1 MASYKINDLLYLM
14 SRLRDPDHGC
24 PWDLK
29 QTPETLIQHSVE
41 EVYELVDAIES
52 GNSKDIR
59 SELGDVLFQVVFF
72 ARLAEENQ
80 QFDFNEV
87 VDQLC
92 SKLIRRHPHIFIDGQ
107 LFHTNGHNE
116 QRESITE
123 QQVSKNWEEIK
134 AAERETKG
142 REGLFDDV
150 PLALPAL
157 LRAVKLQKRASTVG
171 LDFTQARSAL
181 EKLKEEISELEQ
193 AIDGYQQRGT
203 SAHSGDE
210 RMMDELGDVLFSSV
224 NVARKLA
231 INPESALRGAN
242 QKFTQR
248 VLALLARLPLDQ
260 ADNGW
265 HGEQMPTDPELLDQL
280 WRSVKH
286 GD

>member
-14 SRLRDPDHGC
+14 SRLRDQDHGC

-107 LFHTNGHNE
+107 LFHTDGHNE
-116 QRESITE
+116 QRQSITE
-123 QQVSKNWEEIK
+123 QQVSRIGK
-134 AAERETKG
+134 R
-142 REGLFDDV
+142 
-150 PLALPAL
+150 
-157 LRAVKLQKRASTVG
+157 LRL
-171 LDFTQARSAL
+171 
-181 EKLKEEISELEQ
+181 LKE
-193 AIDGYQQRGT
+193 
-203 SAHSGDE
+203 
-210 RMMDELGDVLFSSV
+210 
-224 NVARKLA
+224 K
-231 INPESALRGAN
+231 
-242 QKFTQR
+242 QR
-248 VLALLARLPLDQ
+248 VAKVYLMTCLLPCQ
-260 ADNGW
+260 
-265 HGEQMPTDPELLDQL
+265 HY
-280 WRSVKH
+280 
-286 GD
+286 